1 MTESEIYAQLADACE
16 SRANTYQFLSRL
28 YQSEIDEDLLNEL
41 EHMSFPYGSGNAKL
55 DEGYMRMAKFMSNT
69 WPNTLTDLA
78 IDYVRSFIG
87 HGNDSYSCAYPYESV
102 YTSRERLMMMGA
114 RDMVLAIYRSQN
126 LDKRESWK
134 EGEDHVAV
142 ELEFMAT
149 MAARSAD
156 AFRAGDAEEAE
167 TELTVQRN
175 FLTDHLLAWV
185 PMMTADLARF
195 AKTDFYLGLAYVTE
209 GFLGIDDEFFAE
221 LFEENDD

>member
-1 MTESEIYAQLADACE
+1 
-16 SRANTYQFLSRL
+16 
-28 YQSEIDEDLLNEL
+28 
-41 EHMSFPYGSGNAKL
+41 MSFPYGSGNAKL

-149 MAARSAD
+149 MAKRSAD

-167 TELTVQRN
+167 AALTVQRN

-209 GFLGIDDEFFAE
+209 GFLSIDDEFFAE

>member
-1 MTESEIYAQLADACE
+1 MTENEIYAQLADACE

-41 EHMSFPYGSGNAKL
+41 KHMSFPYGSGNAKL

-149 MAARSAD
+149 MAKRSAD

-167 TELTVQRN
+167 TALT
-175 FLTDHLLAWV
+175 V

-209 GFLGIDDEFFAE
+209 GFLSIDDEFFAE